1 MNFDTEYALEQFR
14 EIQDQYF
21 DKDGKLWGGLHCA
34 NLSGIMTQMLALI
47 NRLEIEMIKVELD
60 KKCEAKS
67 NEFADAFPE
76 LVKAKDGLFD
86 AITEICK
93 DYNKTIK

>member
-34 NLSGIMTQMLALI
+34 NMSSIMQEMLGLI
-47 NRLEIEMIKVELD
+47 NRLEIETIKSDLA
-60 KKCEAKS
+60 KKCQARS
-67 NEFADAFPE
+67 NEFVNAFPE
-76 LVKAKDGLFD
+76 LEKAKNDLFNS
-86 AITEICK
+86 ITKICK
-93 DYNKTIK
+93 DYNKTI